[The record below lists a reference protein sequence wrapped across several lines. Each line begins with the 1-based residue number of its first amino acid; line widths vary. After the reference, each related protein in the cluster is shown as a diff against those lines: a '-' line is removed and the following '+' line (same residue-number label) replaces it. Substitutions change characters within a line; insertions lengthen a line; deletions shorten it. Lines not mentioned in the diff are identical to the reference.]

1 MVKRT
6 GATNLE
12 MIDLIHDLKKE
23 KTPFWKSIVKELS
36 RSTRSRRAVNLSRI
50 NRYAKKGETIIVPGK
65 VLGSGNAPEKIVIA
79 AWSFTK
85 TAEDKIKS
93 VNGKTLNIRD
103 LLKNKPKRVR
113 IIG

>member
-6 GATNLE
+6 GATNPE
-12 MIDLIHDLKKE
+12 MVELIHDLKKQ
-23 KTPFWKSIVKELS
+23 KTPFWKRVVKDLS

-50 NRYAKKGETIIVPGK
+50 SRYAKKGETIVVPGK
-65 VLGSGNAPEKIVIA
+65 VLGSGAAPEKTVIA

-85 TAEDKIKS
+85 SAEDKIRK
-93 VNGKTLNIRD
+93 VGGKAWSFRD
-103 LLKNKPKRVR
+103 LLKNKPKKVR